1 MQNIFKNLQTL
12 LIVAL
17 IIIILF
23 LRNCSGDTNPT
34 PDPTIITK
42 IEYKWDTLHTETPI
56 YIPKWKDRVKY
67 KIDTIYID
75 TNKVVEDY
83 FASYY
88 YEDSISNDSITIT
101 IKDTISRNKIKNRAL
116 KYSILYPTKTI
127 TRDSIVNKRGFYAG
141 IGVGGTTSYLNY
153 IGGELLFNS
162 RKKTAFGIGVGVN
175 QEFKPVF
182 NGRLYWKLGK

>member
-23 LRNCSGDTNPT
+23 LRSCSGKSTPNPNPT
-34 PDPTIITK
+34 VITK
-42 IEYKWDTLHTETPI
+42 IEYKWDTLYTETPV
-56 YIPKWKDRVKY
+56 YIPKWKDRIKY
-67 KIDTIYID
+67 KTDTVYID
-75 TNKVVEDY
+75 TNAVVEDY

-88 YEDSISNDSITIT
+88 YEDIISNDSITIT

-116 KYSILYPTKTI
+116 KYSILYPTKII
-127 TRDSIVNKRGFYAG
+127 TRDSIVNERGFYAG
-141 IGVGGTTSYLNY
+141 LGVGGTSSFLNY
-153 IGGELLFNS
+153 IGGEFIFKS

-175 QEFKPVF
+175 QNFQPVF